1 MSRQEDRPRLL
12 TVLESDDILV
22 ERLHFHQSPYWTFLA
37 SGVTNLEVRYS
48 RVDNRRTHADRHD
61 LLDLTAFNTDG
72 FDLAHCDTVWIHHCE
87 ATRWIMR
94 PERTGDAEALL

>member
-22 ERLHFHQSPYWTFLA
+22 ERLHFRQSPYWTFLA

-72 FDLAHCDTVWIHHCE
+72 SPGRESNSLSSTRFQSLPTSLPRGMRLAS
-87 ATRWIMR
+87 
-94 PERTGDAEALL
+94 